1 MPGYRDD
8 SEPGAS
14 ERHHLPQ
21 VASNV
26 PFGEHQIPGSDWLG
40 LRTSSCGAS
49 LPGGPWE
56 QLSACPPGKVA
67 AAYLTG
73 EPRALGSRVN
83 TPLASL
89 TKSCFPSTQP
99 LIRPPGGKALLL
111 GNVVLSVR
119 SAQRP
124 VRGDCI
130 RSSPICLRKHLQR
143 PPIKVLLFFLG
154 RCLF

>member
-1 MPGYRDD
+1 MILNQ
-8 SEPGAS
+8 EPGRG
-14 ERHHLPQ
+14 ERKLLPPP
-21 VASNV
+21 A
-26 PFGEHQIPGSDWLG
+26 PGSQQRPLWWAPDPREWLA
-40 LRTSSCGAS
+40 GAQDIFMWGVS
-49 LPGGPWE
+49 ARE

-89 TKSCFPSTQP
+89 TKSCFPNTQP

-130 RSSPICLRKHLQR
+130 TSSPICLRKHLQR
-143 PPIKVLLFFLG
+143 LPIKVLLFFLG